1 MSHKS
6 RVYQATGELPVP
18 PGYWAAMSQ
27 EHVERIRRA
36 YAGDVDPDMLAPGF
50 ELHQAAHS
58 IIDTDGVFRGRNAIR
73 DSLRELEES
82 FEDFRME
89 AEQFIESPAGDVVV
103 LLRARA
109 RGRGSGVEV
118 DNRIAHVW
126 SYRGNTI
133 VRMVVYEEQAEA
145 LAAVGLRE

>member
-1 MSHKS
+1 M
-6 RVYQATGELPVP
+6 
-18 PGYWAAMSQ
+18 
-27 EHVERIRRA
+27 ERIRRA
-36 YAGDVDPDMLAPGF
+36 YAGDLDPDMLAPDF
-50 ELHQAAHS
+50 EIHQAAHS
-58 IIDTDGVFRGRNAIR
+58 IIDTDGIFRGRDAIR

-89 AEQFIESPAGDVVV
+89 TEKFIESPDGDVIVFV
-103 LLRARA
+103 RA
-109 RGRGSGVEV
+109 RGRGRGSRIEV

-145 LAAVGLRE
+145 LEAVGLRE